1 MKKTFKLLSFTLIL
15 TLIAG
20 VFLFTGCEKV
30 EKDGKDNSFKA
41 IKDKGE
47 MVIGVDDEF
56 APMGFKDKDGN
67 LVGFDID
74 LAKLVC
80 KKLGVK
86 AKIKAIPWDTKE
98 IQLQSGD
105 IDAIWNGYTITS
117 ESNGKV
123 EFSKPYMNN
132 QQVVAVLDKSSFKS
146 TKDLAGKVMG
156 AQVESAGL
164 EALKADKELGK
175 NKIKSYDTY
184 QDALL
189 DLETSGNNAVV
200 IDKVYIGYAMQ
211 QKAGVFRVLPETLSD
226 ELYGIGFKKG
236 NIKLRKAVD
245 KALDELYSDGSVE
258 KISKEWFGENIV
270 VRNIKKQS
278 SKDLK
283 NN

>member
-117 ESNGKV
+117 ERNGKV

-132 QQVVAVLDKSSFKS
+132 RQVVAVLDKSSFKS

-184 QDALL
+184 Q
-189 DLETSGNNAVV
+189 E
-200 IDKVYIGYAMQ
+200 IGRAH
-211 QKAGVFRVLPETLSD
+211 V
-226 ELYGIGFKKG
+226 
-236 NIKLRKAVD
+236 
-245 KALDELYSDGSVE
+245 
-258 KISKEWFGENIV
+258 
-270 VRNIKKQS
+270 
-278 SKDLK
+278 
-283 NN
+283 

>member
-117 ESNGKV
+117 ERNGKSRV
-123 EFSKPYMNN
+123 LKTLYEQSTNSCSFRADSR
-132 QQVVAVLDKSSFKS
+132 VALVRQSQKG
-146 TKDLAGKVMG
+146 TEG
-156 AQVESAGL
+156 
-164 EALKADKELGK
+164 
-175 NKIKSYDTY
+175 
-184 QDALL
+184 QDALHRRPQ
-189 DLETSGNNAVV
+189 DGDDGQSPPAPDDHRGHRQ
-200 IDKVYIGYAMQ
+200 DCRRFPG
-211 QKAGVFRVLPETLSD
+211 
-226 ELYGIGFKKG
+226 
-236 NIKLRKAVD
+236 LR
-245 KALDELYSDGSVE
+245 
-258 KISKEWFGENIV
+258 
-270 VRNIKKQS
+270 
-278 SKDLK
+278 
-283 NN
+283 